1 MKHEDIIDLGRLL
14 SIIVDKKKV
23 VISIIA
29 VCTAIA
35 AAVSCTL
42 PKEYTSQTTV
52 QVMGIDMV
60 ISGKTTAPNIVSDME
75 LLRSNEVLDPVWEQV
90 FCDLEPENRPGIES
104 FAKNY
109 ISVTNVKGTQ
119 LIKISAKG
127 RTPQEAQYIAEN
139 VAQNFMELKNKAV
152 EENKAMIDSVFDEK
166 IQSAVKEADNA
177 TATLEKYVAEH
188 GHGADTLEY
197 KRLSREVDAKN
208 FAYEALV
215 VQAEKAKIQQ
225 SGNFI
230 QVMDTANMPDV
241 NNPSGP
247 KKTLLVAI
255 GFVIGCLIS
264 LGYGLVLYKKK
275 A

>member
-1 MKHEDIIDLGRLL
+1 M
-14 SIIVDKKKV
+14 
-23 VISIIA
+23 
-29 VCTAIA
+29 
-35 AAVSCTL
+35 
-42 PKEYTSQTTV
+42 PKEYISQTTV

-60 ISGKTTAPNIVSDME
+60 IGGKTTDPNIVRDME

-127 RTPQEAQYIAEN
+127 RTPQEAQYIAKN

-152 EENKAMIDSVFDEK
+152 EENKAMIGSVFDEK

-188 GHGADTLEY
+188 GHSADTLEY

-208 FAYEALV
+208 VAYEALV

-230 QVMDTANMPDV
+230 QVMDPANMPDV
-241 NNPSGP
+241 DNPSGP

>member
-1 MKHEDIIDLGRLL
+1 MKQEDIIDLGRLL

-42 PKEYTSQTTV
+42 PKEYISQTTV

-60 ISGKTTAPNIVSDME
+60 IGGKTTDSNIVRDME

-152 EENKAMIDSVFDEK
+152 EENKAMIGSVFDEK

-177 TATLEKYVAEH
+177 TATLEKYIAEH
-188 GHGADTLEY
+188 GHSADTLEY

-225 SGNFI
+225 SSIFI
-230 QVMDTANMPDV
+230 QVMDSANLPDA

-247 KKTLLVAI
+247 KKKLLVAI
-255 GFVIGCLIS
+255 GFVIGCIIS
-264 LGYGLVLYKKK
+264 LGYNLVLYKREV
-275 A
+275 

>member
-1 MKHEDIIDLGRLL
+1 MKQEDIIDLGRLL

-35 AAVSCTL
+35 AAVSCAL
-42 PKEYTSQTTV
+42 PKEYISQTTV

-60 ISGKTTAPNIVSDME
+60 IGGKTTDPNIVRDME
-75 LLRSNEVLDPVWEQV
+75 LLRSNEVLNPVWEQV

-152 EENKAMIDSVFDEK
+152 EENKAMIGSVFDEK

-177 TATLEKYVAEH
+177 TATLEKYIAEH
-188 GHGADTLEY
+188 GHSADTLEY
-197 KRLSREVDAKN
+197 KRLRREVDAKN

-230 QVMDTANMPDV
+230 QVMDPANMPDV

-247 KKTLLVAI
+247 KKKLLVAI

>member
-1 MKHEDIIDLGRLL
+1 MKQEDIIDLGRLL

-42 PKEYTSQTTV
+42 PKEYISQTTV

-60 ISGKTTAPNIVSDME
+60 IGGKTTDPNIVRDME
-75 LLRSNEVLDPVWEQV
+75 LLRSNEVLNPVWEQV

-152 EENKAMIDSVFDEK
+152 EENKAMIGSVFDEK

-188 GHGADTLEY
+188 GHSADTLEY

-230 QVMDTANMPDV
+230 QVMDPANMPDV

-247 KKTLLVAI
+247 KKKLLVAI

>member
-1 MKHEDIIDLGRLL
+1 MKQEDIIDLGRLL

-42 PKEYTSQTTV
+42 PKEYISQTTV

-60 ISGKTTAPNIVSDME
+60 IGGKTTDPNIVRDME
-75 LLRSNEVLDPVWEQV
+75 LLRSNEVLNPVWEQV

-152 EENKAMIDSVFDEK
+152 EENKAMIGSVFDEK

-188 GHGADTLEY
+188 GHSADTLEY
-197 KRLSREVDAKN
+197 KRLSREVEAKN

-230 QVMDTANMPDV
+230 QVMDPANMPDV

-247 KKTLLVAI
+247 KKKLLVAI

>member
-1 MKHEDIIDLGRLL
+1 MNQEDIIDLGRLL

-42 PKEYTSQTTV
+42 PKEYISQTTV

-60 ISGKTTAPNIVSDME
+60 ISGKTTDSNIVSDME
-75 LLRSNEVLDPVWEQV
+75 LLRSNEVLNPVWEQV

-152 EENKAMIDSVFDEK
+152 EENKAMIGSVFDEK
-166 IQSAVKEADNA
+166 IQFAVKEADNA

-188 GHGADTLEY
+188 GHSADTLEY

-208 FAYEALV
+208 VAYEALV

-230 QVMDTANMPDV
+230 QVMDPANMPDE

-247 KKTLLVAI
+247 KKKLLVAI